1 MCAVGSC
8 PRRRAE
14 RPDQVERPDQAER
27 SLTVVVE
34 RAAAGAAREEGA
46 DGRRRGL
53 LSSGWSRAG
62 GLAPAAGVLV
72 ALAFASVAYGSKPIA
87 LGAVLDA
94 FTDYDA
100 TDNDHLIVRSLRV
113 PRTLVGIGVGV
124 ALGLAGAVMQGVTRN
139 PLADPG
145 IFGVEAGAALA
156 VVVGIYVFGVGSLTG
171 YVWFAFSGAAVAS
184 VVVYGLGSVGR
195 GGATPVKLALAG
207 AAMAALLSSVTSAIL
222 IIDLSTLD
230 QFRFWAV
237 GSLAGRDASIVAQ
250 VAPFLAMGV
259 LLSFASAR
267 GLNTLAL
274 GDDMAKSLGERVQL
288 ARATSGLAV
297 IVCSGAAVAAAGPI
311 GFIGLT
317 IPHVA
322 RAICGPDYRWI
333 MPWSVVL
340 APSLLLGADIVGRTV
355 ARPGEL
361 QVGIVTAFIGA
372 PFFVA
377 LVRRRKLAEL

>member
-1 MCAVGSC
+1 MATELQ
-8 PRRRAE
+8 RRPAPAGR
-14 RPDQVERPDQAER
+14 VEPTEPATP
-27 SLTVVVE
+27 SI
-34 RAAAGAAREEGA
+34 
-46 DGRRRGL
+46 RRGVL
-53 LSSGWSRAG
+53 ASGWTKAG
-62 GLAPAAGVLV
+62 GLVPAVGLLGLV
-72 ALAFASVAYGSKPIA
+72 AFASVAYGSKTIELAAVVDA
-87 LGAVLDA
+87 L
-94 FTDYDA
+94 TSYDI
-100 TDNDHLIVRSLRV
+100 TNDDHLVVRSLRV
-113 PRTLVGIGVGV
+113 PRTLIGIAVGV

-156 VVVGIYVFGVGSLTG
+156 VVVGIHVFGIGAVSG
-171 YVWFAFSGAAVAS
+171 YVWFAFLGAGIAS
-184 VVVYGLGSVGR
+184 VVVHGLGSLGR

-207 AAMAALLSSVTSAIL
+207 AAMAALLGSLTSAIL
-222 IIDLSTLD
+222 LIDVATLD

-237 GSLAGRDASIVAQ
+237 GSLAGRDASIVTQ
-250 VAPFLAMGV
+250 LLPFLIVGV
-259 LLSFASAR
+259 LLALASAR

-274 GDDMAKSLGERVQL
+274 GDDVARSLGQRVQL
-288 ARATSGLAV
+288 ARATAGLAV

-333 MPWSVVL
+333 LPWSMVL
-340 APSLLLGADIVGRTV
+340 GPTLLLGADVIGRVV

-372 PFFVA
+372 PFFIA

>member
-1 MCAVGSC
+1 MAVTTE
-8 PRRRAE
+8 PTIEELPPARPAPVRPRAE
-14 RPDQVERPDQAER
+14 
-27 SLTVVVE
+27 LLH
-34 RAAAGAAREEGA
+34 
-46 DGRRRGL
+46 RGV
-53 LSSGWSRAG
+53 LSSGWAKG
-62 GLAPAAGVLV
+62 AGVV
-72 ALAFASVAYGSKPIA
+72 AAAAVLGVVLFASIAYGSKTIE
-87 LGAVLDA
+87 LGTVVDA
-94 FTDYDA
+94 FTSYDA
-100 TDNDHLIVRSLRV
+100 TNNDHLIIRSLRV
-113 PRTLVGIGVGV
+113 PRTLVGLGVGA

-156 VVVGIYVFGVGSLTG
+156 VVVGIYVFGIGSLTG
-171 YVWFAFSGAAVAS
+171 YVWFAFAGAAVAS
-184 VVVYGLGSVGR
+184 VVVYGLGSLGR

-207 AAMAALLSSVTSAIL
+207 AAMAALLSSLTSAIL
-222 IIDLSTLD
+222 IIDVETLD

-237 GSLAGRDASIVAQ
+237 GSLAGRDGAVVAQ
-250 VAPFLAMGV
+250 VAPFLVVGA
-259 LLSFASAR
+259 LLALASAR

-274 GDDMAKSLGERVQL
+274 GDDVARSLGQRVHL
-288 ARATSGLAV
+288 ARGLSALAV

-333 MPWSVVL
+333 MPWAIVL
-340 APSLLLGADIVGRTV
+340 GPILLLGADIVGRMV

-372 PFFVA
+372 PFFIA

>member
-1 MCAVGSC
+1 MAVVTEPTVEDTGTLLSS
-8 PRRRAE
+8 PTRAPGVL
-14 RPDQVERPDQAER
+14 RQGV
-27 SLTVVVE
+27 
-34 RAAAGAAREEGA
+34 
-46 DGRRRGL
+46 
-53 LSSGWSRAG
+53 LSSGWSRG
-62 GLAPAAGVLV
+62 TGVLVTAGVLGV
-72 ALAFASVAYGSKPIA
+72 VVFASVAYGSKTID
-87 LGAVLDA
+87 LGTVVDS
-94 FTDYDA
+94 FTSYDA
-100 TDNDHLIVRSLRV
+100 ANNNHLIIRSLRV
-113 PRTLVGIGVGV
+113 PRTLVGLGVGA

-171 YVWFAFSGAAVAS
+171 YVWFAFAGAGVAS
-184 VVVYGLGSVGR
+184 VAVYGVGSVGR

-207 AAMAALLSSVTSAIL
+207 AAMAALLSSLTSAIL
-222 IIDLSTLD
+222 IIDVTTLD

-237 GSLAGRDASIVAQ
+237 GSLAGRNRAVVEQ
-250 VAPFLAMGV
+250 VAPFLVVGAV
-259 LLSFASAR
+259 LALAAGR

-274 GDDMAKSLGERVQL
+274 GDDMARSLGQRVHL
-288 ARATSGLAV
+288 TRATSAAAV

-333 MPWSVVL
+333 LPWSIVL
-340 APSLLLGADIVGRTV
+340 GPILLLGADIAGRIV

-372 PFFVA
+372 PFFIA

>member
-1 MCAVGSC
+1 MTAV
-8 PRRRAE
+8 A
-14 RPDQVERPDQAER
+14 
-27 SLTVVVE
+27 E
-34 RAAAGAAREEGA
+34 RAADDSGRVEGLQEPSRSPA
-46 DGRRRGL
+46 HRGL
-53 LSSGWSRAG
+53 LSRGWTRGG
-62 GLAPAAGVLV
+62 GLVPAAGLLV
-72 ALAFASVAYGSKPIA
+72 ALAFLSVAYGSKTIDLA
-87 LGAVLDA
+87 TVVEA
-94 FTDYDA
+94 FTSYDPSN
-100 TDNDHLIVRSLRV
+100 NDHLIIRSLRL
-113 PRTLVGIGVGV
+113 PRTLIGIGVGV

-156 VVVGIYVFGVGSLTG
+156 VVVGIYVFGIGSLTG
-171 YVWFAFSGAAVAS
+171 YVWFAFAGAGMAS

-207 AAMAALLSSVTSAIL
+207 AAMAALLSSLTSAIL
-222 IIDLSTLD
+222 IVDVTTLD

-237 GSLAGRDASIVAQ
+237 GSLAGRDASIAAQ
-250 VAPFLAMGV
+250 LGPFLVVGV

-274 GDDMAKSLGERVQL
+274 GDHVARSLGQRVQL

-311 GFIGLT
+311 GFVGLT

-322 RAICGPDYRWI
+322 RSICGPDYRWM

-340 APSLLLGADIVGRTV
+340 APSLLLCADIVGRIV